1 MRPTISTCSLH
12 IECLN
17 LFGSE
22 GGYDKILDFLKD
34 ANSINS
40 DLLEDLIILSGN
52 AFLMYHRDFVRKF
65 ALGIKNAVKKLI
77 FKMTNIDPKYI
88 ASKFKSIIKPLANL
102 LKRVNPIEEVKDEI
116 ETLQLKFIIYLVHSN
131 NQELKHQ
138 GMMMLSN
145 IFDEINQQSTYI
157 SSEDMYQ
164 WISENHILDLILNSN
179 NQIKT
184 IKSSL
189 KIMGFYLDHSFFT
202 EQDIDLFWMTTK
214 LDQEIKQEFFKIIL
228 QKSKEMNHTDKTKIL
243 QRLLEY
249 PIDEIDYEIVDF
261 VYKMGISGSS
271 NQENILIACQILFKL
286 ISTDNIDSF

>member
-1 MRPTISTCSLH
+1 MRPTISTCPLH

-65 ALGIKNAVKKLI
+65 ALDIKNSVKKLI

-116 ETLQLKFIIYLVHSN
+116 ETLQLKFIIYLIQSN
-131 NQELKHQ
+131 NQDLKHQ
-138 GMMMLSN
+138 GMIMLSN

-164 WISENHILDLILNSN
+164 WINENHILDLILNSN

-214 LDQEIKQEFFKIIL
+214 LDQEIKQEFFEIIL
-228 QKSKEMNHTDKTKIL
+228 KKSKEMNHTDKTKIL

-249 PIDEIDYEIVDF
+249 SIDEIDYEIVDF